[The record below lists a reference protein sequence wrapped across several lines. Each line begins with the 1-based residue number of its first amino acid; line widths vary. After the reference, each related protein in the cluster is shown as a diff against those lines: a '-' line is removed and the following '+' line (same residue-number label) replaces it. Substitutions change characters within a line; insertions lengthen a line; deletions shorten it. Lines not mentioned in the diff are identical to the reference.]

1 MPDRDPIGSS
11 FGVLLLVVFV
21 VVACVVVVAVM

>member
-1 MPDRDPIGSS
+1 MNEDPIGSS

-21 VVACVVVVAVM
+21 VVACVVAVAVL